1 MPRRREL
8 PPLRLRRA
16 ILRELDIPLV
26 RPFATSF
33 GVEHRRRV
41 LLLELEEG
49 SGEVGWAECV
59 AGRDPLYS
67 SESVGTAREMLLGY
81 LLPLLRSAPTTT
93 PERFLLSAG
102 AYRGH
107 PMAKATVEMALWDL
121 SARVLRTPLC
131 RLLGGRPRPIP
142 VGVSV
147 GLQASPQA
155 LVEQVT
161 GYRAAGYG
169 RIKLKVTPGKDEAY
183 LARVR
188 RAFPDIPLW
197 IDANQA
203 YGLGDLTRLARWA
216 GRYRIELVEQP
227 FPEDRLVWHARLA
240 RRLPAGSRL
249 CLDESV
255 TGPGRLEE
263 ARALRAIRVLNIKPG
278 RVGGLGP
285 SLELHAQAVQAGI
298 PVWCGGMLE
307 TGIGRAHNLSLA
319 TLPGFT
325 LPSDLSASDRYYR
338 EDLVEPP
345 FTLGPGSTLRPR
357 PGPGTGVE
365 PVEARMARWLRRLR
379 EIPLSAGGRD

>member
-1 MPRRREL
+1 MLPPREL
-8 PPLRLRRA
+8 PSLRLRRA
-16 ILRELDIPLV
+16 TLRELELPLV
-26 RPFATSF
+26 HPFATSF
-33 GVEHRRRV
+33 GVERRRR
-41 LLLELEEG
+41 LLLLALEEVG
-49 SGEVGWAECV
+49 GKVGWAECV

-67 SESVGTAREMLLGY
+67 SESVSTAREMLRRY
-81 LLPLLRSAPTTT
+81 LLPLLGTVPETT
-93 PERFLLSAG
+93 PERFLTAAG

-131 RLLGGRPRPIP
+131 RLLGGRDRPIP

-147 GLQASPQA
+147 GLEASPQA
-155 LVEQVT
+155 LVDQVAA
-161 GYRAAGYG
+161 YRTAGYG
-169 RIKLKVTPGKDEAY
+169 RIKLKVTPRKDEAY
-183 LARVR
+183 VAQVR
-188 RAFPDIPLW
+188 RTFPDIPLW

-203 YGLGDLTRLARWA
+203 YALEDLSRLARWA
-216 GRYRIELVEQP
+216 ARYQVQLIEQP

-240 RRLPAGSRL
+240 RRLRPPTRL

-263 ARALRAIRVLNIKPG
+263 ALALRAIGVLNLKPG

-285 SLELHAQAVQAGI
+285 SLELHARAARAGI

-307 TGIGRAHNLSLA
+307 TGVGRSHNLSLA
-319 TLPGFT
+319 TLDGFI

-345 FTLGPGSTLRPR
+345 FALGPGSTLRPR
-357 PGPGTGVE
+357 PGPGIGVD
-365 PVEARMARWLRRLR
+365 PVEARVARWTRRQWEL
-379 EIPLSAGGRD
+379 PFPSAARN

>member
-1 MPRRREL
+1 MPPPREL
-8 PPLRLRRA
+8 PPLHLRRA
-16 ILRELDIPLV
+16 VLRELDLPLV

-33 GVEHRRRV
+33 GVERRRQ
-41 LLLELEEG
+41 LLLLSVEDVEG
-49 SGEVGWAECV
+49 TVGWAECV

-67 SESVGTAREMLLGY
+67 SESVGTAREMLLRY
-81 LLPLLRSAPTTT
+81 LLPLLPSPAGIT
-93 PERFLLSAG
+93 PHRFRVAAD

-121 SARVLRTPLC
+121 SARALRTPLS
-131 RLLGGRPRPIP
+131 RLLGGRVRPVP

-155 LVEQVT
+155 LVAQVE

-169 RIKLKVTPGKDEAY
+169 RIKLKVSPGKDERY
-183 LARVR
+183 LAEVR
-188 RAFPDIPLW
+188 KAFPDIPLW

-203 YGLGDLTRLARWA
+203 YDRKDLSRLARWA
-216 GRYRIELVEQP
+216 RRFRLELIEQP
-227 FPEDRLVWHARLA
+227 FPEDRLLWHARLA
-240 RRLPAGSRL
+240 RRLPSASRL

-263 ARALRAIRVLNIKPG
+263 ALALRALRVLNVKPG

-285 SLELHAQAVQAGI
+285 SLELHYQASRAKV
-298 PVWCGGMLE
+298 PLWCGGMLE
-307 TGIGRAHNLSLA
+307 TGIGRAHNLPLA

-325 LPSDLSASDRYYR
+325 FPSDLSASDRYYE

-345 FTLGPGSTLRPR
+345 FVLGPGSTLRPR
-357 PGPGTGVE
+357 PGPGIGVD
-365 PVEARMARWLRRLR
+365 PVESRLARRTRAQRTLPLRV
-379 EIPLSAGGRD
+379 GGRD